1 MKTKML
7 LGASTAFC
15 VLSGFA
21 ATESFSGTGSWMDP
35 TAWNAGKL
43 PDATNTVQVAGG
55 AQLTFAADAATTQS
69 VARLELGY
77 QKDATSA
84 ALLNLQSGTLQSGSI
99 FMGTATNA
107 PSTVVQTG
115 GTLRTTT
122 KADPEFSIGY
132 VGGSHNRYEISGG
145 ELVLAQTGHVGTY
158 GHGELIQTGG
168 KVIGGGWFIPG
179 RRPGSTGLYEINAGS
194 ASFLTWGF
202 IAGEYGTATVKVSG
216 TGELAARRL
225 AINGQS
231 KVEIANGGKVSVD
244 YVEKQNTTTG
254 ADGQILLDGGTLM
267 ARPSANNDPFITG
280 VDHLYVGNNGATLD
294 IPEGIRAAV
303 RVPFA
308 AAPGATAGDLV
319 KKGDGVAYLFNEQT
333 FKGKLRVE
341 DGYLALVNLGGLPSF
356 GADKLSV
363 SPGASVI
370 VDGRLEDSD
379 FKQLLANVSASANAG
394 LGVDSV
400 GQNFTNAE
408 DIVLNG
414 NAEFSKTGEG
424 VLSLTGENAW
434 GGFTRIWDG
443 TLDAKRGEG
452 LPADSAIRF
461 SGEGGV
467 WAPREDVTLTVGTGA
482 GEISADSNT
491 PLFGFAT
498 VDGDEDLSVVIGSA
512 DTAFAVGTE
521 PLAARTLRLDAAAD
535 TTLAFENPITVTSGN
550 FTIDTLGAGKTVLN
564 GEIAP
569 QGGNTRLYKTG
580 TGTLT
585 LAGDVVQSA
594 APNSLYL
601 EFNAGVVDV
610 AASATKTY
618 DILASSGAT
627 LWLTNNTAVTL
638 AAGWFYAG
646 HSGANATVNMSN
658 GTLTTKSDCRF
669 MVGHNAGSAGT
680 FNLSGGEV
688 STGYLSVGGSKGRGT
703 VNQSGG
709 DVVANKESYIGQYT
723 APAKGEALS
732 GESVYNLSNGTLTYK
747 GNIQVGVRSNGRL
760 EQSGGAVVET
770 SGWTSLGRWEGTS
783 GVINMTGGTY
793 DAKAYGVI
801 VGEIGNG
808 TINISGDA
816 VMTVNNLYIGGSAA
830 SVAYNANGTVT
841 VTEGGTLKANAFIH
855 GWSTNNPTLYVNG
868 GTLGV
873 CAETGAVYDWMRGL
887 AGNFDVGPA
896 GATLDTGAVDVYTE
910 GLGLGGATT
919 GTIVK
924 KGSGALNLGSLPEA
938 TKVKVAEGT
947 LGLRGSA
954 KASQLVH
961 RWSFNGTLEDSVGES
976 DAAVYTPKGSVTA
989 SAGTQPVR
997 STAQPTYVGGKAVS
1011 LAGGKGTDMI
1021 GLGANILPK
1030 TGPVTVEIW
1039 TTLRSHQSWE
1049 KMFSLG
1055 AHQTECFLSTFND
1068 CSSGGAN
1075 GTSVAF
1081 THGGANISN
1090 TTGTGYFKDG
1100 NPYYYVVRFTPV
1112 EGGTLLSAFTID
1124 VLTGKR
1130 LGSYSQKVAT
1140 DLSNLNQLGAWLGW
1154 AWWNDAVA
1162 NATFDEVR
1170 VWNAALSES
1179 EMLAHVRKGPDEV
1192 FADTSMPSVAED
1204 NVYPENPSAELLA
1217 NNYLVHRWTFNN
1229 TLRDAIGGKLATVK
1243 AASQL
1248 PGQLSS
1254 VGGGKGASYIE
1265 LGSNI
1270 LPTTG
1275 PVTIE
1280 IWSTA
1285 RTLSKWAKQFVV
1297 GKDSGNF
1304 IVTTFSTSKA
1314 DGPSSFGVSAN
1325 GFNPGNVQGAG
1336 TFPLNVP
1343 CCTIVTFTPLANGG
1357 TRAEMRI
1364 WNVATGEKVGGVGFF
1379 EGNFTLAHL
1388 TQNVARLNT
1397 ATGFWGDVDENAS
1410 YDEVR
1415 IWNAGLSESQQRIN
1429 VQLGADRLPRLV
1441 PGALI
1446 GGEAT
1451 ELEVAQGAV
1460 VDLQGGEVTQYAVTG
1475 EGTVR
1480 NGTLVVDGCLMPG
1493 GEGSVGELTLEADA
1507 RVTGVIRLDVGDHL
1521 DCAGALDLS
1530 AATIE
1535 VVNPKALTG
1544 AWTFATSAAEGVT
1557 GKPASNLKGTGYR
1570 LSISAGAAKVV
1581 PEGLALFF
1589 R

>member
-1 MKTKML
+1 MKMKML
-7 LGASTAFC
+7 VGFGAALYA
-15 VLSGFA
+15 VSGFA
-21 ATESFSGTGSWMDP
+21 VTEFFSGTGSWMDS
-35 TAWNAGKL
+35 TAWDAGKL

-77 QKDATSA
+77 QKDVADA
-84 ALLNLQSGTLQSGSI
+84 AQLDLQSGTLRPNYF
-99 FMGTATNA
+99 FMGTASN
-107 PSTVVQTG
+107 STAVVVQTG
-115 GTLRTTT
+115 GTLATVT

-132 VGGSHNRYEISGG
+132 IGNSHGRYELSGG
-145 ELVLAQTGHVGTY
+145 ELILAQTGHVGTY
-158 GHGELIQTGG
+158 GNGELIQTGG

-179 RRPGSTGLYEINAGS
+179 RMTGSTGRYEVNAGS

-202 IAGEYGTATVKVSG
+202 IAGEYGEATVKVSG
-216 TGELAARRL
+216 TGELEAKRL
-225 AINGQS
+225 SINGKS

-244 YVEKQNTTTG
+244 YIEKQNTTTG
-254 ADGQILLDGGTLM
+254 TNGQILFDGGTLV
-267 ARPSANNDPFITG
+267 ARPSAKNDPFITG
-280 VDHLYVGNNGATLD
+280 VDHLYVGDNGATLD

-308 AAPGATAGDLV
+308 AAPDATTGDLV
-319 KKGDGVAYLFNEQT
+319 KTGNGVAYLFNEQT
-333 FKGKLRVE
+333 FKGKLRIE
-341 DGYLALVNLGGLPSF
+341 DGYLSLVGLGALQSF

-370 VDGRLEDSD
+370 VDGQMADAD
-379 FKQLLANVSASANAG
+379 FNQVLANVGASTDAG
-394 LGVDSV
+394 LGIDSV
-400 GQNFTNAE
+400 SKNISKTN

-414 NAEFSKTGEG
+414 NAEFSKMGTGI
-424 VLSLTGENAW
+424 LSLTGENAW
-434 GGFTRIWDG
+434 GGFTRIWAG

-452 LPADSAIRF
+452 LPADSAIRY
-461 SGEGGV
+461 SGSGGI

-498 VDGDEDLSVVIGSA
+498 VDGDEDISVSIGSA
-512 DTAFAVGTE
+512 DTAFVVGAE
-521 PLAARTLRLDAAAD
+521 PLAARTLQLNAAAN

-550 FTIDTLGAGKTVLN
+550 ITIDTPGAGKVVLN

-580 TGTLT
+580 TGSLT

-594 APNSLYL
+594 TPNYLYL

-610 AASATKTY
+610 TAPATTTY
-618 DILASSGAT
+618 DIIASSGAT
-627 LWLTNNTAVTL
+627 LWLTNNTATTL

-646 HSGANATVNMSN
+646 CNGANATVNMSN

-669 MVGHNAGSAGT
+669 MVGSNVGSVGT
-680 FNLSGGEV
+680 FNLSDGEV
-688 STGYLSVGGSKGRGT
+688 STGYYAVGGSKGRGT
-703 VNQSGG
+703 VNQTGG

-747 GNIQVGVRSNGRL
+747 GNIQVGVYSNGRL
-760 EQSGGAVVET
+760 EQSGGTVVET
-770 SGWTSLGRWEGTS
+770 SGWTSVGRWAGVS

-793 DAKAYGVI
+793 DAKVYGAI
-801 VGEIGNG
+801 VGEVGNG
-808 TINISGDA
+808 TLNISGDA
-816 VMTVNNLYIGGSAA
+816 VMTVNNLFIGGSAA
-830 SVAYNANGTVT
+830 AVAYNANGTVS

-887 AGNFDVGPA
+887 AGSFDVGPA

-924 KGSGALNLGSLPEA
+924 KGSGALNLGALPEA
-938 TKVKVAEGT
+938 AKVKVAEGT
-947 LGLRGSA
+947 LGLRGTA

-961 RWSFNGTLEDSVGES
+961 RWSFNGSLEDSVGES
-976 DAAVYTPKGSVTA
+976 DAAVYTPKGTVTA
-989 SAGTQPVR
+989 SAGTAPVL
-997 STAQPTYVGGKAVS
+997 SSATATYIDGKAVS
-1011 LAGGKGTDMI
+1011 LAGGAGKDMI

-1049 KMFSLG
+1049 KMFSVG
-1055 AHQTECFLSTFND
+1055 AHQTECFLVTFND
-1068 CSSGGAN
+1068 CSSGGGN
-1075 GTSVAF
+1075 GTSVAL
-1081 THGGANISN
+1081 THGSANIPN

-1100 NPYYYVVRFTPV
+1100 NPYYYVFRFTPV
-1112 EGGTLLSAFTID
+1112 EGGMLLSAFAID

-1130 LGSYSQKVAT
+1130 LGCFSQKIAG
-1140 DLSNLNQLGAWLGW
+1140 DLSSLNQAGAWLGW
-1154 AWWNDAVA
+1154 AWWNDKVA
-1162 NATFDEVR
+1162 NAAFDEVR

-1179 EMLAHVRKGPDEV
+1179 EMLAHLRKGPDEV

-1204 NVYPENPSAELLA
+1204 NVYPENPSDELLA

-1243 AASQL
+1243 ATSQL
-1248 PGQLSS
+1248 PGQLSCA
-1254 VGGGKGASYIE
+1254 GGGKGASYIE
-1265 LGSNI
+1265 LGSNV

-1280 IWSTA
+1280 LWGTV
-1285 RTLSKWAKQFVV
+1285 RTLSQWSKQLVI
-1297 GKDSGNF
+1297 GNNSGNF
-1304 IVTTFSTSKA
+1304 IVTTYSTSKA
-1314 DGPSSFGVSAN
+1314 NGPTSFGFCAN
-1325 GFNPGNVQGAG
+1325 GNNSGNVEGAG
-1336 TFPLNVP
+1336 TLPLNVP
-1343 CCTIVTFTPLANGG
+1343 CCTMVTFTPKEGG
-1357 TRAEMRI
+1357 GMHAEMRV
-1364 WNVATGEKVGGVGFF
+1364 WNSVTGEKVGGIATFDTTQ
-1379 EGNFTLAHL
+1379 TLANL
-1388 TQNVARLNT
+1388 VQNVARLNT

-1410 YDEVR
+1410 YDELR
-1415 IWNAGLSESQQRIN
+1415 IWNAALSENQQRIN

-1451 ELEVAQGAV
+1451 ELEVASGAV

-1480 NGTLVVDGCLMPG
+1480 NGTLVVDGRLTPG
-1493 GEGSVGELTLEADA
+1493 GDGVVGELTLEADA
-1507 RVTGVIRLDVGDHL
+1507 RVTGVIRLDIGDHL

-1530 AATIE
+1530 TATIE
-1535 VVNPKALTG
+1535 VVNPKSLTG
-1544 AWTFATSAAEGVT
+1544 AWTFATSSTGGVI
-1557 GKPASNLKGTGYR
+1557 GKPASNLKGSGYR
-1570 LSISAGAAKVV
+1570 LSISAGTAKII
-1581 PEGLALFF
+1581 PEGLVLYL